1 MDLED
6 DYFEVARYLAI
17 ESYHDA
23 TYFEIDQRQVEE
35 KDMTRSAM
43 LFGMFKGQK
52 YYWRRVKS
60 FTENTN

>member
-6 DYFEVARYLAI
+6 EYFEVARYLAI
-17 ESYHDA
+17 ESYHVV

-43 LFGMFKGQK
+43 LFGMFKDQK
-52 YYWRRVKS
+52 YYWRRV
-60 FTENTN
+60 